1 MASPWGPR
9 LADVVVGGEVKALG
23 VVGLEVEVAGSD
35 VPVLAFTAVGSELDD
50 SANDKGRS

>member
-1 MASPWGPR
+1 